1 MVPSAEVLITAGLQ
15 VPAIPLL
22 EVAGNTGAVRFRQR
36 GPMASKTGVTEVA
49 MVMDKVAGGA
59 QAPAAA
65 GVNMYTVVPAVL
77 VLITAGNQV
86 PAIPLLEVAGNAGA
100 VLLRQIS
107 PITSKVGVV
116 AGVTLILMVTGVA
129 HTPASGVKV

>member
-1 MVPSAEVLITAGLQ
+1 MVPSVEVL
-15 VPAIPLL
+15 
-22 EVAGNTGAVRFRQR
+22 
-36 GPMASKTGVTEVA
+36 
-49 MVMDKVAGGA
+49 MV
-59 QAPAAA
+59 
-65 GVNMYTVVPAVL
+65 
-77 VLITAGNQV
+77 AGNQV
-86 PAIPLLEVAGNAGA
+86 PVIPLLEVAGNAGA